1 MEGLLC
7 RVDAAEKIS
16 RGQRFYFNISF
27 GSMLKYKI

>member
-7 RVDAAEKIS
+7 SDAAEKIS
-16 RGQRFYFNISF
+16 RGQILYFNISF